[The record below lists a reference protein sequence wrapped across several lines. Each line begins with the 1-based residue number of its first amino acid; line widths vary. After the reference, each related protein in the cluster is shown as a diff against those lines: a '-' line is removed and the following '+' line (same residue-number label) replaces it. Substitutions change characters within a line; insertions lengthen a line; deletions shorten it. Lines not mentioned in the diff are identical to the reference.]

1 MFLGNDGGLYHS
13 TDRGDN
19 TTKVNGLPITQFYTS
34 EIDFQQPHRL
44 YGGTQDNGTIR
55 TLTGG
60 VNAWSSIY
68 GGDGFRVR
76 VDPTDSRYVYAEF
89 QYGGFGRSVNGG
101 NSFSYGLDG
110 VPGGDRKNW
119 NTPYILDPV
128 DPSILYLGTQRLYK
142 SENRAESWND
152 VSASLPAR
160 WVTSVMADPTD
171 PNAAYVTFSGFRYGE
186 QIGHV
191 YKTENAGDNWIDISG
206 DFPDIP
212 VNAILVIPT
221 PRMLCIATDIGV
233 YTSTNDGISW
243 ELPGTDLPNLII
255 TDLTWHSGENFLVA
269 ATYGRG
275 MYKLDLNKTVSTE
288 VLSRPIAATVYPNP
302 FSTQTAVR
310 FNAGI
315 SGNHTVSLYNTN
327 GRLVRTLHSGHLAR
341 GAYEMTLDGTALAP
355 GIYVCVISSVGIA
368 SDENVRI
375 VKIGR

>member
-1 MFLGNDGGLYHS
+1 LYKSVNRAASWNAISLDLTGNPPQANVTYGTITTISVSPFDTKVMYVGTDNGKVQMS
-13 TDRGDN
+13 TDRG
-19 TTKVNGLPITQFYTS
+19 
-34 EIDFQQPHRL
+34 
-44 YGGTQDNGTIR
+44 
-55 TLTGG
+55 
-60 VNAWSSIY
+60 
-68 GGDGFRVR
+68 
-76 VDPTDSRYVYAEF
+76 
-89 QYGGFGRSVNGG
+89 
-101 NSFSYGLDG
+101 
-110 VPGGDRKNW
+110 
-119 NTPYILDPV
+119 
-128 DPSILYLGTQRLYK
+128 
-142 SENRAESWND
+142 ESWND
-152 VSASLPAR
+152 VSASLPDR

-288 VLSRPIAATVYPNP
+288 VLSRPIATTVYPNP

>member
-1 MFLGNDGGLYHS
+1 
-13 TDRGDN
+13 
-19 TTKVNGLPITQFYTS
+19 
-34 EIDFQQPHRL
+34 
-44 YGGTQDNGTIR
+44 
-55 TLTGG
+55 
-60 VNAWSSIY
+60 
-68 GGDGFRVR
+68 

-142 SENRAESWND
+142 SENRAESWNAISPDLTGNPPQANVTYGTITTISVSPLDTKVMYVGTDNGKVQMSTDGGESWND
-152 VSASLPAR
+152 VSASLPDR

-275 MYKLDLNKTVSTE
+275 MYKLDLNKTVSTQTE
-288 VLSRPIAATVYPNP
+288 SYSQHAMAYPNP
-302 FSTQTAVR
+302 FVESTTIR
-310 FNAGI
+310 FVAHE
-315 SGNHTVSLYNTN
+315 SGEHAISLYHSE
-327 GRLVRTLHSGHLAR
+327 GRLMKTVNSGHLTSGEHAITIDVT
-341 GAYEMTLDGTALAP
+341 GLPHGLYTCL
-355 GIYVCVISSVGIA
+355 ISSPQSKSTGV
-368 SDENVRI
+368 
-375 VKIGR
+375 VKIIKSSR